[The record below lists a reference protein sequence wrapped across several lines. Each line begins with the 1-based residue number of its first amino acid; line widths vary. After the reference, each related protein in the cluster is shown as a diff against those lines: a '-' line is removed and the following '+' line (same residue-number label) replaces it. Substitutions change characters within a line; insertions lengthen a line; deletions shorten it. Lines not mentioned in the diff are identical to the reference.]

1 MSKDLNKLEI
11 QTDCST
17 EPLIDNSA
25 TSPDGSVRVYF
36 RDLEEALIAN
46 IRKARVVIGCVAWLT
61 SKPILNALASVPN
74 GVSIVV
80 QKEDFLR
87 PDLDTTGSMA
97 WSLSVLYSKL
107 PETSGRY
114 SFPGLVSSLSCC
126 ADSTIAPVRC
136 VGNHNRE
143 KAPSFPRMHNKFV
156 LFCNVK
162 EPEGSGFPEITP
174 YAVWTGSFNFSKN
187 ATFSFENAVVLTDEV
202 VVQSY
207 YREWGQIL
215 ALSEPLNWEDPWC
228 SPEWR
233 IGS

>member
-11 QTDCST
+11 QTDCSP
-17 EPLIDNSA
+17 EPLTDNSA
-25 TSPDGSVRVYF
+25 TSPDGSVRVHF

-61 SKPILNALASVPN
+61 SRPILNALALVPG

-87 PDLDTTGSMA
+87 PDLDATGNTSRP
-97 WSLSVLYSKL
+97 LSVLYNKL

-114 SFPGLVSSLSCC
+114 SFPGLVSSLSYCT
-126 ADSTIAPVRC
+126 DSTIAPVRC

-143 KAPSFPRMHNKFV
+143 KSSSFPRMHNKFV

-162 EPEGSGFPEITP
+162 EAEGDGFSEITP

-187 ATFSFENAVVLTDEV
+187 ATFSFENAVVLTDEAI
-202 VVQSY
+202 VQSY

-228 SPEWR
+228 APEWR

>member
-11 QTDCST
+11 QTDGSPERLT
-17 EPLIDNSA
+17 DNSA
-25 TSPDGSVRVYF
+25 ASPDGSVRVHF

-46 IRKARVVIGCVAWLT
+46 IRKAHVVVGCVAWLT
-61 SKPILNALASVPN
+61 SRPILNALALVPG

-87 PDLDTTGSMA
+87 PDLDATGNTSRP
-97 WSLSVLYSKL
+97 LSVLYNKL

-114 SFPGLVSSLSCC
+114 SFPGLVSSLSYCT
-126 ADSTIAPVRC
+126 DSTIAPVRC

-143 KAPSFPRMHNKFV
+143 KSSSFPRMHNKFV

-162 EPEGSGFPEITP
+162 EAEGDGFSEITP

-187 ATFSFENAVVLTDEV
+187 ATFSFENAVVLTDEAI
-202 VVQSY
+202 VQSY

-228 SPEWR
+228 APEWR

>member
-11 QTDCST
+11 QTDCSP
-17 EPLIDNSA
+17 EPLTDNSA
-25 TSPDGSVRVYF
+25 ASPDGSVRVHF

-46 IRKARVVIGCVAWLT
+46 IRKARVVVGCVAWLT
-61 SKPILNALASVPN
+61 SRPILNALASVPN

-107 PETSGRY
+107 PGTSGRY
-114 SFPGLVSSLSCC
+114 SFPGLVSSLSYCS
-126 ADSTIAPVRC
+126 DNTIAPVRC

-143 KAPSFPRMHNKFV
+143 KSSSFPRMHNKFV

-162 EPEGSGFPEITP
+162 EAEGDGFSEITP

-187 ATFSFENAVVLTDEV
+187 ATFSFENAVVLTDEAI
-202 VVQSY
+202 VQSY

-228 SPEWR
+228 APEWR